1 VLLALLEE
9 KKRGELVSSTKLA
22 AEAGLSQQ
30 ETARVL
36 RLLESEGIIAR
47 SLVRGGQSIA
57 LTEKGMEFLESV
69 SLQLEDLLGER
80 VGQGGKLTFEALISS
95 GMGDGAYYMS
105 IEGYRTQL
113 EKALGFKPY
122 PGTLNLKIIGGFPT
136 RKLLAAASNVK
147 IGSFLM
153 DNRIMGAIACVRA
166 TVKRGEREVRGAL
179 VFPERT
185 HHPDDVVEFISDVRV
200 RDQLGLKDGDTVV
213 VSVTPRVSFVFAGR
227 RLRLISVGLGLYSFV
242 PFRRRDQPFR
252 QRLRGA
258 SGPVFFVFG
267 LESPSMP
274 PGIRLLIS

>member
-1 VLLALLEE
+1 
-9 KKRGELVSSTKLA
+9 
-22 AEAGLSQQ
+22 
-30 ETARVL
+30 
-36 RLLESEGIIAR
+36 
-47 SLVRGGQSIA
+47 
-57 LTEKGMEFLESV
+57 
-69 SLQLEDLLGER
+69 
-80 VGQGGKLTFEALISS
+80 
-95 GMGDGAYYMS
+95 
-105 IEGYRTQL
+105 
-113 EKALGFKPY
+113 
-122 PGTLNLKIIGGFPT
+122 
-136 RKLLAAASNVK
+136 
-147 IGSFLM
+147 M

-227 RLRLISVGLGLYSFV
+227 RLRLISVGLGLYSFI

-258 SGPVFFVFG
+258 RGQSFFMFG